1 MTKSKRKCIS
11 TETTRPDLKDLK
23 FCPGTRA
30 ELMAFPPNIIKDSG
44 FQLDRIQRGL
54 DPDHWKPF
62 ESVGKGVNEC
72 IIDDAS
78 GWYRVLYIAKF
89 EEAVYVLHCFQ
100 KKTNQTSQSD
110 IDLAKKR
117 LSELKQDRQKKGLK

>member
-11 TETTRPDLKDLK
+11 TDTTRPDLKDLK

-89 EEAVYVLHCFQ
+89 EEAVYVLH
-100 KKTNQTSQSD
+100 
-110 IDLAKKR
+110 
-117 LSELKQDRQKKGLK
+117 